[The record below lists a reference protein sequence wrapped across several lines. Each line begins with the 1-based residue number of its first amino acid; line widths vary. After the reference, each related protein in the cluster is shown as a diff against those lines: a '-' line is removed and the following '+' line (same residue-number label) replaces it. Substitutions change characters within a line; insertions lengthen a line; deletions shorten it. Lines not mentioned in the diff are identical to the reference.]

1 MNWISAAKI
10 LSFLGE
16 KVLPFVKDNW
26 KLLLIIAL
34 SMALFLSMRKD
45 YRSLEAA
52 FEASKTSYEQRLNA
66 LKELHDEEIRQR
78 EEALREYRE
87 ELERINSRYEDSR
100 AELERRRE
108 RDTEKIR
115 EQFDHEPEEVKQRIV
130 ETFGFEYVE

>member
-1 MNWISAAKI
+1 M
-10 LSFLGE
+10 
-16 KVLPFVKDNW
+16 LPFVKDNW
-26 KLLLIIAL
+26 KLILIVVL
-34 SMALFLSMRKD
+34 SLALFFSMRKD

-100 AELERRRE
+100 AELERRRKQ
-108 RDTEKIR
+108 DTERIR
-115 EQFDHEPEEVKQRIV
+115 EQFDHEPEEVKQTIIER
-130 ETFGFEYVE
+130 FGFEYVE

>member
-1 MNWISAAKI
+1 MNWLSAAKI
-10 LSFLGE
+10 LTFMSE
-16 KVLPFVKDNW
+16 KILPFVKDNW
-26 KLLLIIAL
+26 KILLIL
-34 SMALFLSMRKD
+34 VLTVALFLSMRKD

-52 FEASKTSYEQRLNA
+52 FEASKTSYEQQLSA

-78 EEALREYRE
+78 EEAMREYRE

-108 RDTEKIR
+108 QDTERVR
-115 EQFDHEPEEVKQRIV
+115 EQFDHEPEEVKQRII

>member
-10 LSFLGE
+10 LSFLGD

-26 KLLLIIAL
+26 KLILIVAL
-34 SMALFLSMRKD
+34 SLALFFSMRKD

-78 EEALREYRE
+78 EQALREYRE

-108 RDTEKIR
+108 QDTERVR
-115 EQFDHEPEEVKQRIV
+115 EQFDHEPEEVKQRII

>member
-1 MNWISAAKI
+1 M
-10 LSFLGE
+10 
-16 KVLPFVKDNW
+16 LPFVKDNW
-26 KLLLIIAL
+26 KLILIVVL
-34 SMALFLSMRKD
+34 SLALFFSMRKD

-100 AELERRRE
+100 AELERRRKQ
-108 RDTEKIR
+108 DTERIR
-115 EQFDHEPEEVKQRIV
+115 EQSDHEPEEVKQRIV

>member
-1 MNWISAAKI
+1 M
-10 LSFLGE
+10 
-16 KVLPFVKDNW
+16 LPFVKDNW
-26 KLLLIIAL
+26 KLILIVVL
-34 SMALFLSMRKD
+34 SLALFFSMRKD

-100 AELERRRE
+100 AELERRRKQ
-108 RDTEKIR
+108 DTERIR
-115 EQFDHEPEEVKQRIV
+115 EQFDHEPEEVKQTIIKR
-130 ETFGFEYVE
+130 FGFEYVE